1 MNEIIDD
8 LDLTVKNQSNRNAFL
23 IIFSIIYSISNFIA
37 CFFAFV
43 QIRSIVISVFIL
55 AAFAIVEII
64 VSLSTSVRF

>member
-8 LDLTVKNQSNRNAFL
+8 IEIPVKKQSKRNLFL
-23 IIFSIIYSISNFIA
+23 IIFSLIYSIVNFIA

-43 QIRSIVISVFIL
+43 QIRSIVISVFVL